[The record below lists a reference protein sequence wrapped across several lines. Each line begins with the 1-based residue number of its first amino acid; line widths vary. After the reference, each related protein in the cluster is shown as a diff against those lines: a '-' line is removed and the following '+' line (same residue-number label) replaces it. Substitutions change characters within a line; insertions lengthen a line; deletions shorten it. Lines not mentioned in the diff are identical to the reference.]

1 MKRVER
7 LQMVEHAIGDIERR
21 RAESLATSERQL
33 AACAA
38 KLAELENYHEAYTR
52 QFNDRAEAGIGG
64 AGARDYQAF
73 LARLAEAVR
82 QQTLLVSRA
91 RTERD
96 AERVS
101 WQGAA
106 QRAEVVGRLV
116 RRWRTDEQRL
126 ADRSEQRDSDERAQ
140 RFSLSEQTAHGT

>member
-21 RAESLATSERQL
+21 RAEALATSERHL
-33 AACAA
+33 AACAE
-38 KLAELENYHEAYTR
+38 KLAELENYHGVYTR
-52 QFNDRAEAGIGG
+52 QFNERAEAGIGG
-64 AGARDYQAF
+64 AGARDYQTF

-82 QQTLLVSRA
+82 QQSLLVARA

-126 ADRSEQRDSDERAQ
+126 ADQTEQRESDERAQ
-140 RFSLSEQTAHGT
+140 HHPSHERAAHGA